1 MTSPPEGSARST
13 RIAAVLAHVDVE
25 NRHDLEGV
33 MATFG
38 SDGFYDDA
46 PWGEHH
52 GGLDAVRSYYGALF
66 RASDDV
72 RIEVESARDAG
83 DAVILEVRLRG
94 THTGPW
100 RGLPATGRRFDLP
113 LCAVFTF
120 DLDGRLAGERIYYD
134 RATVLR
140 QLGVLSEPDSV
151 LGRFVT
157 AAVHPALLARA
168 TVFAV
173 RTWLGRRASPEA
185 RSPGAPSA
193 SGPVRRHRE

>member
-1 MTSPPEGSARST
+1 MSPPREGSPRSP
-13 RIAAVLAHVDVE
+13 RIEAVLAHVDVE
-25 NRHDLEGV
+25 NRHDLDGV

-66 RASDDV
+66 EASDDV

-94 THTGPW
+94 THTGAW
-100 RGLPATGRRFDLP
+100 RGLPPTGRRFDLP

-120 DLDGRLAGERIYYD
+120 DVGGRLAGERIYYD

-140 QLGVLSEPDSV
+140 QLGVFSEPDTV
-151 LGRFVT
+151 LGRLVT
-157 AAVHPALLARA
+157 AAAHPAVLVRA
-168 TVFAV
+168 TAFAV
-173 RTWLGRRASPEA
+173 RTWLGRA
-185 RSPGAPSA
+185 RPQPRPPGAPSTG
-193 SGPVRRHRE
+193 GPVRQHRA